1 MGYAWHYTRTA
12 AEQARIRVPDL
23 GVDVRAATVPEAEA
37 KAEAAVAAVLAPL
50 RDAERLVRL
59 AVAAAQAD
67 GDAALNGLRASPPSA
82 TDEGREQIE
91 AQITTHALTVER
103 AVAEAR
109 QRLPSWPPAV
119 APKVRIERPKGR
131 PLAVT
136 DLPVDAEAE

>member
-1 MGYAWHYTRTA
+1 MGYAWHYTRTT

-23 GVDVRAATVPEAEA
+23 GVDVRAATVAEAEA
-37 KAEAAVAAVLAPL
+37 RAEAAVAAVLAPL

-59 AVAAAQAD
+59 AVAAARAD
-67 GDAALNGLRASPPSA
+67 GETTLNSLRASLPSA
-82 TDEGREQIE
+82 TEEGREQIE
-91 AQITTHALTVER
+91 AQITTHTLTIER

-119 APKVRIERPKGR
+119 APKVRLARPKGR
-131 PLAVT
+131 QLAVT